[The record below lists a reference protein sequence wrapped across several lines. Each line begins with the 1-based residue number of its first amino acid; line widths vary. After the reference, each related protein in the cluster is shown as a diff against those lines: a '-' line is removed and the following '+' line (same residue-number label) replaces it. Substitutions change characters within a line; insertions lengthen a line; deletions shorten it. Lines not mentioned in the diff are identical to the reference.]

1 MAGYWEKF
9 TTERVGRRRALQIGA
24 IGGTS
29 LAALALVGCGSDESG
44 STPSSAPT
52 PAQSVAANPG
62 HSSELAPQQVVRRR
76 ITQELIPLDP
86 ATIFRISSEEI
97 AFNVYSALATYDAN
111 SPEVV
116 PDAAESWE
124 VSDDGLTLSFKIR
137 KGMKW
142 HKDYGE
148 LTAEDV
154 VYSYKRVLEPATGS
168 SYTSNFA
175 GVDQIQSPDPSTVVI
190 KLKAPDANF
199 FHQVANY
206 HQGAIVNRKAIES
219 LGADYGFKPV
229 GTGPFIFAS
238 YTPGQETVLE
248 RFPQYY
254 KGAATLEKVILRRI
268 ADNETAAI
276 ALQNEEIDI
285 LGSISNEQTYA
296 RLEADDRVFVRQTPT
311 VGHVSNGI
319 FNANT
324 KPLDDVRVRK
334 AMYHAVD
341 RDAVVAAVAPIN
353 GRVWNN
359 IIPSWMPEAN
369 ADVPTFAYDPAEAKA
384 LLSAA
389 GASSGLSFKFLHT
402 QATEELQFY
411 LDYWS
416 KVGIKVE
423 FELVDEPTFVT
434 RRAAADYV
442 MTYRGLPSINPD
454 DMLFG
459 YFHSKYHVPTG
470 YNAAKLSNPKVD
482 SALEKARAEFDT
494 EKRIASY
501 KEAQALAMA
510 DAPYMP
516 HNHNRRIDINLK
528 WIDPAES
535 NPLTNMLFYPMKVY
549 KKG

>member
-1 MAGYWEKF
+1 MAGYWDKF
-9 TTERVGRRRALQIGA
+9 RTERIGRRRALQMGA
-24 IGGTS
+24 IGGTG
-29 LAALALVGCGSDESG
+29 LAALALVGCGSSEDGGG
-44 STPSSAPT
+44 STTVDEGLTQNS
-52 PAQSVAANPG
+52 NPG

-97 AFNVYSALATYDAN
+97 AYNVYSALATYDAN
-111 SPEVV
+111 SPKVV
-116 PDAAESWE
+116 PDAAASWE
-124 VSDDGLTLSFKIR
+124 VTDDTTLTFKLN

-142 HKDYGE
+142 HRGFGE

-154 VYSYKRVLEPATGS
+154 VYSYKRVLDPSVAS

-175 GVDQIQSPDPSTVVI
+175 NLDQISAPDPETVVI
-190 KLKAPDANF
+190 KLKKPDANF

-219 LGADYGFKPV
+219 LGKDYGFKPV
-229 GTGPFIFAS
+229 GTGPFVFAS

-248 RFPQYY
+248 RFPEYF
-254 KGAATLEKVILRRI
+254 KGPATLEKVILRRI

-276 ALQNEEIDI
+276 ALQNEEIDV
-285 LGSISNEQTYA
+285 LGSITNEQTYK
-296 RLEADDRVFVRQTPT
+296 RLQSDDRIWVRQSDT
-311 VGHVSNGI
+311 VGHVSVGI
-319 FNANT
+319 FNANK

-341 RDAVVAAVAPIN
+341 RDAVSAAVAPIN
-353 GRVWNN
+353 GRIWNN
-359 IIPSWMPEAN
+359 IIPVWMPETN
-369 ADVPTFAYDPAEAKA
+369 PNIQPFAYDPAEATK

-389 GASSGLSFKFLHT
+389 GASSGVSLKFLHT

-434 RRAAADYV
+434 RRVAADYEL
-442 MTYRGLPSINPD
+442 TYRGLPSINPD

-459 YFHSKYHVPTG
+459 YFHSAYHVPKG

-482 SALEKARAEFDT
+482 SALEKAQAEFDA
-494 EKRIASY
+494 EKRRALY
-501 KEAQALAMA
+501 WEAQELAMA

-516 HNHNRRIDINLK
+516 HNHNKRIDINLK

-535 NPLTNMLFYPMKVY
+535 NPLTNMVFYPMKVY